1 MLSRAT
7 VALVLVFAVI
17 AAAPVALADT
27 IWDYQAVNPDGT
39 GSHPLVG
46 ADPVPENRVTVEGV
60 ALAGVDEILNPADMY
75 TIFIQD
81 DTSRRG
87 GIQVWSG
94 RFYQAPQWRP
104 AEYVDF
110 RAGDRVRVTGL
121 LANHNGK
128 VFINDRHSG
137 SPQTRFTVTVL
148 GHAGL
153 PDPELIPS
161 VGNCNFFDPARRDG
175 GERYQ
180 TRLVMLHGVQ
190 VGEGPWANN
199 SLLTISDSTGSVGLL
214 LSRMG
219 DFSGKPKPQG
229 PVSVVGI
236 MDQEDNAL
244 PFHHSYRVWVKK
256 HADVAIALGSCR
268 EVQAL
273 PVGENVALA
282 GKVVSRVFDGYFYI
296 QDEGRSGGVRV
307 VSGREVTAGDVVSV
321 LGPVVEQDGEKAVA
335 ARYIAFGKSR
345 AVPLGVGGGLA
356 RLSGALAPDGLLVRV
371 PGTAGAPGGSG
382 FTLVEDSGH
391 SIAVRLAGGEAPVP
405 GARVAVTG
413 VAVDRGGA
421 KEIETAHT
429 GDIRVLD

>member
-1 MLSRAT
+1 MRFRPALALACALS
-7 VALVLVFAVI
+7 VL
-17 AAAPVALADT
+17 AAAAGSADS

-46 ADPVPENRVTVEGV
+46 ADPLPENRVTVEGV
-60 ALAGVDEILNPADMY
+60 ALAGVAEILNPADMY

-94 RFYQAPQWRP
+94 RFYQGPQWRP

-110 RAGDRVRVTGL
+110 QAGDRVRVTGL

-137 SPQTRFTVTVL
+137 SPETRFTVTVL
-148 GHAGL
+148 GHVGL

-161 VGNCNFFDPARRDG
+161 VGNCNFFDPTRRDG

-190 VGEGPWANN
+190 LGAGNWANN
-199 SLLTISDSTGSVGLL
+199 SLLTVSDSTGSVGLL

-219 DFSGKPKPQG
+219 DFTGNPRPQG
-229 PVSVVGI
+229 AISVVGI

-244 PFHHSYRVWVKK
+244 PYHDAYRIWVKK
-256 HADVAIALGSCR
+256 QADVAAALGSCR
-268 EVQAL
+268 EVQSLAA
-273 PVGENVALA
+273 GESVALA
-282 GKVVSRVFDGYFYI
+282 GKVVSRVFDGHFYI
-296 QDEGRSGGVRV
+296 QDEGRAGGVRV
-307 VSGREVTAGDVVSV
+307 VSDREVTAGDVVSV
-321 LGPVVEQDGEKAVA
+321 MGTVVEQDGEKAIA
-335 ARYIAFGKSR
+335 ARYIAFGKTR
-345 AVPLGVGGGLA
+345 AVPLTVGGGVA
-356 RLSGALAPDGLLVRV
+356 RLSGSLAPDGLLVRV
-371 PGTAGAPGGSG
+371 PGTAGPTSQGG
-382 FTLVEDSGH
+382 FTLYEDSGQPV
-391 SIAVRLAGGEAPVP
+391 AVSLSAAAAPQP

-413 VAVDRGGA
+413 VAVRRSGSMELEAAHGGDLRIL
-421 KEIETAHT
+421 E
-429 GDIRVLD
+429 

>member
-1 MLSRAT
+1 MRAG
-7 VALVLVFAVI
+7 VIVLVACVLGL
-17 AAAPVALADT
+17 APVAGAADT

-46 ADPVPENRVTVEGV
+46 ADPLPENRVTVEGV

-94 RFYQAPQWRP
+94 RFYQGPQWRP

-110 RAGDRVRVTGL
+110 QAGDRVRVTGL

-137 SPQTRFTVTVL
+137 SPETRFVVTVL

-153 PDPELIPS
+153 PDPEFVPS
-161 VGNCNFFDPARRDG
+161 VGNCNFFDPTRRDG

-180 TRLVMLHGVQ
+180 TRLVMLHGVR
-190 VGEGPWANN
+190 VGEGEWANN

-219 DFSGKPKPQG
+219 DFTGNPKPQG

-236 MDQEDNAL
+236 MDQEDTAL
-244 PFHHSYRVWVKK
+244 PYHDAYRIWVRKQ
-256 HADVAIALGSCR
+256 ADVAAALGSCR
-268 EVQAL
+268 EVQSMA
-273 PVGENVALA
+273 VGENVALA
-282 GKVVSRVFDGYFYI
+282 GKVVSRIFDGYFYI
-296 QDEGRSGGVRV
+296 QDEGRAGGVRV
-307 VSGREVTAGDVVSV
+307 VSSREVTAGDVVSV
-321 LGPVVEQDGEKAVA
+321 LGPVVMHDGEKAVS
-335 ARYIAFGKSR
+335 ARHLAFGKSR

-356 RLSGALAPDGLLVRV
+356 RVGGGLAPEGLLVRV
-371 PGTAGAPGGSG
+371 PGTAGPATQDG
-382 FTLVEDSGH
+382 FLLVEDSGQTVPV
-391 SIAVRLAGGEAPVP
+391 SLAGAPAP
-405 GARVAVTG
+405 ASGTRVAVTG
-413 VAVDRGGA
+413 VAVDRAGGRQL
-421 KEIETAHT
+421 EMAHG
-429 GDIRVLD
+429 GDVRVLD

>member
-1 MLSRAT
+1 MRAGMRLAFACALS
-7 VALVLVFAVI
+7 
-17 AAAPVALADT
+17 VALAACGAADS

-46 ADPVPENRVTVEGV
+46 ADPLPENRVTVEGV
-60 ALAGVDEILNPADMY
+60 ALAGVAEILNPADMY

-81 DTSRRG
+81 DTSRKG

-110 RAGDRVRVTGL
+110 QAGDRVRVTGL

-137 SPQTRFTVTVL
+137 SPDTRFTVTVL
-148 GHAGL
+148 GHVGL

-161 VGNCNFFDPARRDG
+161 VGNCNFFDPTRRDG

-180 TRLVMLHGVQ
+180 TRLVMLHNVQ
-190 VGEGPWANN
+190 VGEGAWANN

-219 DFSGKPKPQG
+219 DFTGNPKPQG
-229 PVSVVGI
+229 PVSLVGI
-236 MDQEDNAL
+236 MDQEDTAP
-244 PFHHSYRVWVKK
+244 PFDHAYRVWVKK
-256 HADVAIALGSCR
+256 QADVAAALDSCR
-268 EVQAL
+268 EVQSV

-307 VSGREVTAGDVVSV
+307 GSGRDVTAGDVVSV
-321 LGPVVEQDGEKAVA
+321 LGPVVEQDGEKAIA
-335 ARYIAFGKSR
+335 ARYVTFGKSR
-345 AVPLGVGGGLA
+345 ALPLTVGGGLT
-356 RLSGALAPDGLLVRV
+356 RLNGSLAPDGLLVRV
-371 PGTAGAPGGSG
+371 PGTAGPATQEG
-382 FTLVEDSGH
+382 FALLEDSGQT
-391 SIAVRLAGGEAPVP
+391 IPVMLAGGAPP
-405 GARVAVTG
+405 QSGTRVAVTG
-413 VAVDRGGA
+413 VAADRSGG
-421 KEIETAHT
+421 KEIETAHG
-429 GDIRVLD
+429 GDIRILD

>member
-1 MLSRAT
+1 MRARILLAIVCILSFGASVG
-7 VALVLVFAVI
+7 VA
-17 AAAPVALADT
+17 ADS
-27 IWDYQAVNPDGT
+27 IWDYQAVNADGT

-46 ADPVPENRVTVEGV
+46 ADPLPENRVTVEGV
-60 ALAGVDEILNPADMY
+60 ALAGVAEILNPADMY

-81 DTSRRG
+81 DTARKG

-94 RFYQAPQWRP
+94 RFYQGPQWRP

-110 RAGDRVRVTGL
+110 QAGDRVRVTGL

-137 SPQTRFTVTVL
+137 SPETRFSVTVL
-148 GHAGL
+148 GHVGL

-161 VGNCNFFDPARRDG
+161 ISNCNFFDPTRRDG

-199 SLLTISDSTGSVGLL
+199 NLLTISDSTGSVGLL

-219 DFSGKPKPQG
+219 DFTGNPKPQG

-236 MDQEDNAL
+236 MDQEDATP
-244 PFHHSYRVWVKK
+244 PFHDAYRVWVKK
-256 HADVAIALGSCR
+256 QADVAVALGSCR
-268 EVQAL
+268 EVQSVPA
-273 PVGENVALA
+273 GENVALA
-282 GKVVSRVFDGYFYI
+282 GKVVSRVFDGFFYI

-307 VSGREVTAGDVVSV
+307 LSGRDVTAGEVVSV
-321 LGPVVEQDGEKAVA
+321 LGPVVEEDGEKAVA

-345 AVPLGVGGGLA
+345 AMPLTVGGGLA
-356 RLSGALAPDGLLVRV
+356 RLGTSLGPDGLLVRV
-371 PGTAGAPGGSG
+371 PGTAGPATQDG
-382 FTLVEDSGH
+382 FTLLEDGGQS
-391 SIAVRLAGGEAPVP
+391 VPVKLAGGAPP
-405 GARVAVTG
+405 QSGTRVAVTG
-413 VAVDRGGA
+413 VAANRSGV
-421 KEIETAHT
+421 KEIETAHG
-429 GDIRVLD
+429 GDIRILE